1 MTTATGALGAAGA
14 HASPEAEVRAGEAEA
29 GKEEEVEA
37 EVVVLVVVVLRP
49 IARQGLRGAR
59 TRRKMRGPSVVE
71 ATGVE
76 ADRSLEEE
84 PEGRIPRA
92 DARDDTRREGVAV
105 EVVKVER
112 RQGLIEASA
121 VFSPRE
127 ILPEGLASSRLRLR
141 DAAEVD
147 AVVEEER
154 RQGLIEASAVYS
166 PREILPEG
174 LASSRL
180 RLRDAAEVD
189 AVVEEERR
197 QGVVAAS
204 ARCSTRRRP

>member
-1 MTTATGALGAAGA
+1 MTTPTGALGAAGA
-14 HASPEAEVRAGEAEA
+14 QASPEAEVRAGEAEA
-29 GKEEEVEA
+29 GEEEEVEA
-37 EVVVLVVVVLRP
+37 DVVVLVLAVLRP

-76 ADRSLEEE
+76 ADRSSEEE

-121 VFSPRE
+121 MFSPRE

-147 AVVEEER
+147 EVVV
-154 RQGLIEASAVYS
+154 IEW
-166 PREILPEG
+166 
-174 LASSRL
+174 
-180 RLRDAAEVD
+180 
-189 AVVEEERR
+189 R
-197 QGVVAAS
+197 QGVMAAS
-204 ARCSTRRRP
+204 PMCSTRRRP